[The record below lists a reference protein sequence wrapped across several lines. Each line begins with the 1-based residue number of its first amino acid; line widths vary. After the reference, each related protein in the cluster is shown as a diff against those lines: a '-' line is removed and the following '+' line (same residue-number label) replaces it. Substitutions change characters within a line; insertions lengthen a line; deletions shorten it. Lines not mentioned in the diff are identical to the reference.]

1 MKSNTKSSI
10 TLPPAELALVEGLRK
25 RLHAKSKVEVVR
37 RGLYLLRDSVERDAL
52 RARYA
57 EASKQVREST
67 LAELEELDGLSGEGL
82 DRENVRS
89 DGPGDDD

>member
-1 MKSNTKSSI
+1 MKPNTKSSI

-25 RLHAKSKVEVVR
+25 RLRAKTKVEVVR
-37 RGLYLLRDSVERDAL
+37 RGLYLLRDSVDREAL

-67 LAELEELDGLSGEGL
+67 RAELEELDGLSGEGL
-82 DRENVRS
+82 EREAKS
-89 DGPGDDD
+89 EGDDD

>member
-25 RLHAKSKVEVVR
+25 RLRAKTKVEVVR
-37 RGLYLLRDSVERDAL
+37 RGLYLLRDSIDREAL

-57 EASKQVREST
+57 DASKRVRKST
-67 LAELEELDGLSGEGL
+67 LEEVAELDALSSEGL
-82 DRENVRS
+82 DE
-89 DGPGDDD
+89 D

>member
-10 TLPPAELALVEGLRK
+10 TLPPHELALVEGLRK
-25 RLHAKSKVEVVR
+25 RLRAKTKVEVVR

-57 EASKQVREST
+57 EASQKVRAST
-67 LAELEELDGLSGEGL
+67 LEVVAELDGLASEGL
-82 DRENVRS
+82 DE
-89 DGPGDDD
+89 D

>member
-25 RLHAKSKVEVVR
+25 RLRAKSKVEVVR

-57 EASKQVREST
+57 EASEQVREST
-67 LAELEELDGLSGEGL
+67 LAELEELDGLSSEGL
-82 DRENVRS
+82 ERENTGFEGR
-89 DGPGDDD
+89 GDDD

>member
-1 MKSNTKSSI
+1 MKTNTKSSI
-10 TLPPAELALVEGLRK
+10 TLPPAELALVEALRK
-25 RLHAKSKVEVVR
+25 RLRAKSKVEVVR
-37 RGLYLLRDSVERDAL
+37 RGLYLLRDSVDREAL

-82 DRENVRS
+82 ERE
-89 DGPGDDD
+89 DTIAEGPGADC